1 MTFFFV
7 DPEVYKKY
15 KDEVLRLSD
24 SVQINFQEHLPA
36 TERRRGLSDREIA
49 EKLGLDER
57 TVREIRV
64 VAERDTYDLDEWEK
78 AIEFKDKACRA
89 FARHGISYVFKY
101 KNEVK

>member
-7 DPEVYKKY
+7 DPEVYKRY
-15 KDEVLRLSD
+15 RDEVLRLSD
-24 SVQINFQEHLPA
+24 SVQINFQEHLPP
-36 TERRRGLSDREIA
+36 EQRRRGMSDREIG
-49 EKLGLDER
+49 ERLGLDER

-64 VAERDTYDLDEWEK
+64 VAERDTYDLSEWER

-101 KNEVK
+101 RNEIK